1 MHGIKD
7 SMDSQKEQ
15 QAGSSKD
22 TALLIASALL
32 LVGGLSAFYYFIG
45 QYNVLVR
52 TLILLASIGAALF
65 AAYQTHMGRVMW
77 SYINGAYRIE
87 ARKVV
92 WPSRQES
99 IQATLMI
106 AVVVLISALLLWGL
120 DSALLWGVKTLTG
133 RG

>member
-1 MHGIKD
+1 
-7 SMDSQKEQ
+7 MDSQKEQ

-22 TALLIASALL
+22 TALLIASLVL
-32 LVGGLSAFYYFIG
+32 LVGGLSAFYYFVG
-45 QYNVLVR
+45 QFNVLIR
-52 TLILLASIGAALF
+52 TLILLACLGLSLF
-65 AAYQTHMGRVMW
+65 AAYQTHLGRVMW

-99 IQATLMI
+99 VQSTLMI

-120 DSALLWGVKTLTG
+120 DGALLWGVKFLTG

>member
-1 MHGIKD
+1 
-7 SMDSQKEQ
+7 MDSQIEQ
-15 QAGSSKD
+15 RAGSHKD
-22 TALLIASALL
+22 TALLIASLAL
-32 LVGGLSAFYYFIG
+32 LVGGLWAFYYFVG
-45 QYNVLVR
+45 QYNVLIR
-52 TLILLASIGAALF
+52 TLVLLCSIGAALF
-65 AAYQTHMGRVMW
+65 AAYQTHLGQVMW
-77 SYINGAYRIE
+77 SYVIGAYRIE

-120 DSALLWGVKTLTG
+120 DSALLWGVKNLTG

>member
-1 MHGIKD
+1 
-7 SMDSQKEQ
+7 MDSLKEQ

-22 TALLIASALL
+22 TALLIASTLL
-32 LVGGLSAFYYFIG
+32 LVGGLLAFYYFVG
-45 QYNVLVR
+45 QFNVLVR

-65 AAYQTHMGRVMW
+65 AAYQSHLGKVMW

-120 DSALLWGVKTLTG
+120 DGALLWGVKALTG

>member
-1 MHGIKD
+1 
-7 SMDSQKEQ
+7 MDSQKEQ

-32 LVGGLSAFYYFIG
+32 LLGGLSAFYYFIG
-45 QYNVLVR
+45 QFNVLVR

>member
-1 MHGIKD
+1 
-7 SMDSQKEQ
+7 MDSQKEQ

-22 TALLIASALL
+22 TALLIAATLL
-32 LVGGLSAFYYFIG
+32 IVGGLSAFYYFIG
-45 QYNVLVR
+45 QFNVLVR
-52 TLILLASIGAALF
+52 TLMLLASLGAAAF
-65 AAYQTHMGRVMW
+65 AAYQTHLGKVMW

-106 AVVVLISALLLWGL
+106 AVVVLIMAVLLWGL
-120 DSALLWGVKTLTG
+120 DGALLWGVKSLTG

>member
-1 MHGIKD
+1 
-7 SMDSQKEQ
+7 MDSQKEQ

-22 TALLIASALL
+22 TALLIAASLL
-32 LVGGLSAFYYFIG
+32 IVGGLSAFYYFVG
-45 QYNVLVR
+45 QFNVLVR
-52 TLILLASIGAALF
+52 TLMLLASLGAALF
-65 AAYQTHMGRVMW
+65 AAYQTHLGRVMW

-106 AVVVLISALLLWGL
+106 AVVVLIMAVLLWGL
-120 DSALLWGVKTLTG
+120 DGALLWGVKALTG